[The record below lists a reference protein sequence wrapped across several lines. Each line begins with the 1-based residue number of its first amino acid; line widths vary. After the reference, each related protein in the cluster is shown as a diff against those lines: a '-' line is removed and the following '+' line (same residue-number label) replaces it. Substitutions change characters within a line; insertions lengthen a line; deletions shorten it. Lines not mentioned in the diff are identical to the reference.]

1 MAAPETPQPL
11 FALPVHPLV
20 IRGHAT
26 SLIVPCGRR
35 GPCPPA
41 CCGGTLNIG
50 DVSVHLACEH
60 AHNLADRV
68 QEAIDAAVLGTLPF
82 ARPGLVQ

>member
-1 MAAPETPQPL
+1 MAFPKTRQPL
-11 FALPVHPLV
+11 FVLPEHPLV

-26 SLIVPCGRR
+26 ALILACGGT
-35 GPCPPA
+35 GPCSPV

-60 AHNLADRV
+60 AHNLAERV

-82 ARPGLVQ
+82 ARPGMVQ

>member
-1 MAAPETPQPL
+1 MAFPETPQPL
-11 FALPVHPLV
+11 FILPAHPLV

-26 SLIVPCGRR
+26 SLIIACGRI
-35 GPCPPA
+35 GPCSPV

-50 DVSVHLACEH
+50 DVSMHLACEH

-68 QEAIDAAVLGTLPF
+68 QEAIDAAVLGTLPLP
-82 ARPGLVQ
+82 RPRLVQ

>member
-1 MAAPETPQPL
+1 
-11 FALPVHPLV
+11 
-20 IRGHAT
+20 
-26 SLIVPCGRR
+26 
-35 GPCPPA
+35 
-41 CCGGTLNIG
+41 LNIG

>member
-11 FALPVHPLV
+11 FVLPAHPLV

-26 SLIVPCGRR
+26 SLIVPRGRR
-35 GPCPPA
+35 GPCPSA
-41 CCGGTLNIG
+41 CCGGTLKIG

-68 QEAIDAAVLGTLPF
+68 QEAIDAAGLGTLPF